1 METSEKQPVKPRFW
15 FGFSI
20 GLMVGLVFSVVFY
33 FVDKSLNDP
42 IKLLVSTPAV
52 ADKAEPEEES
62 EPETSPYIGKKIS
75 ADRQTTRK
83 PAKDTL
89 FSSAEDSLMAD
100 VDFALDNMDE
110 AADIYQEKCLTR
122 KNVSVKPWKS
132 DDNSSIPSFEVEEWS
147 ETAMN
152 KISYYRHGNT
162 LKIKGLKI
170 QNIKIWVHDGLFYLE
185 NNGRFYAIPENDDF
199 RRLTSTSIPN
209 A

>member
-1 METSEKQPVKPRFW
+1 MESSEKQPVKPRFW

-20 GLMVGLVFSVVFY
+20 GLMVGLVFAIVFY

-42 IKLLVSTPAV
+42 IKLLVTTPAT
-52 ADKAEPEEES
+52 ADKVEVDEET

-75 ADRQTTRK
+75 TEK
-83 PAKDTL
+83 PSIKAATKDTAFNVSGDTL
-89 FSSAEDSLMAD
+89 LAD

-110 AADIYQEKCLTR
+110 ATEIYQEKCLMR
-122 KNVSVKPWKS
+122 KNVSVKSWKS
-132 DDNSSIPSFEVEEWS
+132 DETATISSFEVEEWS
-147 ETAMN
+147 ESAMN
-152 KISYYRHGNT
+152 KISYTRYGNV

-170 QNIKIWVHDGLFYLE
+170 QNIKIWFHGGQFFLE

-199 RRLTSTSIPN
+199 HRLTATSMPN